1 MSRRPFK
8 PVVFSLVSLTLL
20 GAVLAFSASA
30 GPSKGNAA
38 EGKKVFTK
46 CIACH
51 KPDGSGG
58 VKLTG
63 NPTPSWKD
71 KKRMATVTDDQL
83 RECIV
88 TGRPK
93 SGMVSWKSQLKPA
106 DIENVIAYIRTLAK

>member
-1 MSRRPFK
+1 MSRSPFK

-20 GAVLAFSASA
+20 GAVLAFTASA

-71 KKRMATVTDDQL
+71 KKRMATITDDQL

-88 TGRPK
+88 VGRPK